1 MSSSWTTIILRSEF
15 ILMLIELVSKGT
27 LNS

>member
-1 MSSSWTTIILRSEF
+1 MSSSWTTIILRSVF
-15 ILMLIELVSKGT
+15 VLMLRELDSKGT